1 MNQTLLFLCTL
12 FRCAF
17 SCRFSFARFLVF
29 FYARVLGD
37 LPPFFFF
44 LYMIFHFLVLI
55 ILKIKC
61 IHFQLNKYPPKT
73 CLMIQKLT
81 FFNSKIVTPGFLIK
95 SPYFFIFSNRLAILK
110 YLGLIIFLAASYW
123 WKDLGICTEDFWI
136 RAAFLLKV
144 RY

>member
-17 SCRFSFARFLVF
+17 SCRFSFIRFLVF
-29 FYARVLGD
+29 FYVRVLWD

-44 LYMIFHFLVLI
+44 LYIIFHFLVLMV
-55 ILKIKC
+55 LKIKY
-61 IHFQLNKYPPKT
+61 IHFQLNKSPPEK

-81 FFNSKIVTPGFLIK
+81 FFNSTIVKFK

-110 YLGLIIFLAASYW
+110 YLGIIIFLAASYW

-144 RY
+144 R